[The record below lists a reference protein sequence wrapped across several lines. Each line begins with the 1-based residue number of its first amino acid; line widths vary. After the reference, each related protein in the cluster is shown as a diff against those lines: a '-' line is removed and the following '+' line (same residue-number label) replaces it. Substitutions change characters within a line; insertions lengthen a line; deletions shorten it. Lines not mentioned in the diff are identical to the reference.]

1 MKAFAELSTG
11 SFYDVVI
18 NSSALTGL
26 VMSGASLGAV
36 ITYPFLLFYA
46 NSMSKKDEIL
56 LAAFFFFIGAL
67 CESVSGSLDW
77 MYATG
82 LVLLMFGRVIYG
94 AGIACSFHAIP
105 QFIIE
110 TVPPEGRGQFGSA
123 TEAMTMTGMTIG
135 FGIGTV
141 YSADGWVLTY
151 LVAYLTAVVMGA
163 CSLFLPNSPVWLIEH
178 QYDDEEVLHSLSF
191 VFPHATLGTVEVLK
205 RRFALDHVRRLE
217 LENRIAHS
225 KSRGIARKVLKWI
238 GINEKTAPELMLLL
252 LDRTLRRSLL
262 VCLFL
267 YSMAIMSGQLPLIYY
282 ASDMFEEFFPESTE
296 LCVVGFILVKT
307 VVAFLMIFA
316 GETFGRRQFYL
327 ASTLGMSIALIFAF
341 ISFTMQW
348 RVVALI
354 SMYFFAFSF
363 EFACGTL
370 VWIVA
375 NELFPHYIR
384 SIANA
389 LSVCMLFVCFFVVTF
404 LLPMV
409 ETAIGFGNLFLIF
422 AAFNLLALAFVYLYL
437 PETQG
442 VHLEQA
448 YLLVDERFD
457 TANEL
462 LCGSHHHPCGEGG
475 DEDAKLAGDDDLE
488 DDLSA
493 VYSALPRSK
502 RPSSANLVGM
512 GDAAEEEGLYRAR
525 DPLLGA
531 RDV

>member
-1 MKAFAELSTG
+1 M
-11 SFYDVVI
+11 I
-18 NSSALTGL
+18 
-26 VMSGASLGAV
+26 
-36 ITYPFLLFYA
+36 
-46 NSMSKKDEIL
+46 
-56 LAAFFFFIGAL
+56 
-67 CESVSGSLDW
+67 
-77 MYATG
+77 
-82 LVLLMFGRVIYG
+82 GRVIYG

-135 FGIGTV
+135 FGVGYM

-151 LVAYLTAVVMGA
+151 LVAYLTAIVMGV
-163 CSLFLPNSPVWLIEH
+163 CSLFLPNSPVWLLEH
-178 QYDDEEVLHSLSF
+178 KYDDIDVLQSLSF
-191 VFPHATLGTVEVLK
+191 VFPHAKLSTVDVLK
-205 RRFALDHVRRLE
+205 KRFAQDHVRRLE
-217 LENRIAHS
+217 LEYRIAHS
-225 KSRGIARKVLKWI
+225 KTKGTGKAVLASL

-252 LDRTLRRSLL
+252 LDRTLHRSLL

-282 ASDMFEEFFPESTE
+282 ASNIFEEIFPDSLE
-296 LCVVGFILVKT
+296 LCVFGFILVKT
-307 VVAFLMIFA
+307 AVAFIMIFA

-327 ASTLGMSIALIFAF
+327 ASTLGMSIALFFAFVSFSFDWDVVAF
-341 ISFTMQW
+341 IS
-348 RVVALI
+348 L
-354 SMYFFAFSF
+354 YCFAFSF

-389 LSVCMLFVCFFVVTF
+389 LSVCMLFTCFFVVTF

-409 ETAIGFGNLFLIF
+409 ETLIGFGYLFLIF
-422 AAFNLLALAFVYLYL
+422 SVINLLALFFVYLYL

-457 TANEL
+457 TAHEI
-462 LCGSHHHPCGEGG
+462 LCGSAQGKKLDD
-475 DEDAKLAGDDDLE
+475 DEDLQTDLE

-493 VYSALPRSK
+493 VYAITPRSK
-502 RPSSANLVGM
+502 RPSSASLSGL
-512 GDAAEEEGLYRAR
+512 DPTLDEEKVYRAR
-525 DPLLGA
+525 DPLLAA
-531 RDV
+531 RE